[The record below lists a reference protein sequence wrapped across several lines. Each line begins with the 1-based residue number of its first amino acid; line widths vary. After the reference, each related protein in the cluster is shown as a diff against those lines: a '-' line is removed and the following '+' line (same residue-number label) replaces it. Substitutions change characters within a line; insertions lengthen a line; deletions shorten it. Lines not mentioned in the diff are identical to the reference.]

1 MPVPP
6 RMFASG
12 ILNTA
17 PTIFVIVMEANS
29 IAVFF
34 IYFLF
39 IGVPFVVYGVSW

>member
-34 IYFLF
+34 ILF
-39 IGVPFVVYGVSW
+39 IGVPFAVYGVSW